1 MRNIFLVMMILATA
15 TVAAQTDNEPA
26 YKRYPTVPP
35 LHLLSADS
43 TVITKE
49 SLTHNKPTIIMYFNP
64 LCDHC
69 QHQMEDMIKRMDE
82 FNGIQ
87 IVMATYAPMNE
98 LTDFIAKYKLD
109 KYPNIAS
116 GRDTRYMLQPFYKMT
131 GLPYQA
137 LYDAKG
143 NLVTTFE
150 GNVKID
156 TVLNSL
162 KKKD

>member
-1 MRNIFLVMMILATA
+1 MRNLLLVFLALATL
-15 TVAAQTDNEPA
+15 TSSAQTDNEPA
-26 YKRYPTVPP
+26 YKRFPTVPP
-35 LHLLSADS
+35 LSLLSPDS
-43 TVITKE
+43 TTFSKDNL
-49 SLTHNKPTIIMYFNP
+49 SKNKPTIIMYFNP

-69 QHQMEDMIKRMDE
+69 QHQMEDMIRRMDE
-82 FNGIQ
+82 FAGIQ
-87 IVMATYAPMNE
+87 IVLATYAPMNE
-98 LTDFIAKYKLD
+98 LTDFIAKYNLA
-109 KYPNIAS
+109 KYPNISS
-116 GRDTRYMLQPFYKMT
+116 GRDTKYMLQPFYKMT

-143 NLVTTFE
+143 NLVTTYE